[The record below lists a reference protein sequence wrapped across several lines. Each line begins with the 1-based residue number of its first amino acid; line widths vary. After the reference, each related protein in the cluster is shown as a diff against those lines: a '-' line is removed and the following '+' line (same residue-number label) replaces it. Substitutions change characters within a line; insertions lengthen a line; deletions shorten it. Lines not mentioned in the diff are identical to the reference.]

1 MFRPDAGPHSPAL
14 HHASPLSP
22 TEDTGAAHL
31 GPRLAPRE
39 QPRHHVV
46 TSGLS
51 SNAALQALTRSL
63 RAELWSRSHLL
74 LHLLLLP
81 FVVHGEERHPCTSLP
96 G

>member
-31 GPRLAPRE
+31 GPRLAPRNS
-39 QPRHHVV
+39 RG
-46 TSGLS
+46 TFS

-63 RAELWSRSHLL
+63 RAKLWSRSHLL